1 MAARVPATT
10 LNYTLILTQIGRP
23 ATVRSLHLPWT
34 MVSQSV
40 QEPPSIRQDGFGT
53 RLVEQA
59 PKLGRVERLTLSA
72 SLATAGSEQAIRARA
87 AHLTRLSPGTV
98 GRALRIEH
106 KGTAVSIVN
115 EMPDGVTLSDI
126 LAALE
131 FNTFTL
137 SDEEALELAALV
149 VKAAGMMH
157 ETLGTL
163 AHGALSPGH
172 VVVTRQGSIVF
183 TGAVF
188 GDAIRALRRN
198 REQLW
203 REFGLALPPSDGVPT
218 FDQHADVA
226 QLGALVLAIGQ
237 RRWLARD
244 EFPNHISDLISATSI
259 GSNAQTN
266 TRLRTWLQNAMQLQ
280 GRVVFDSCTEAARKF
295 NRVLPRGGSDEAEAL
310 ALRAAILQFCGESST
325 APAASTWSS
334 SLTTGLSHPSFA

>member
-1 MAARVPATT
+1 
-10 LNYTLILTQIGRP
+10 
-23 ATVRSLHLPWT
+23 
-34 MVSQSV
+34 MVSQSA
-40 QEPPSIRQDGFGT
+40 QEPPPIRRDGFGT
-53 RLVEQA
+53 RLVEQV
-59 PKLGRVERLTLSA
+59 PKLGRVERLRVSA

-87 AHLTRLSPGTV
+87 AHLTRLGPGPV
-98 GRALRIEH
+98 ARVLRIER
-106 KGTAVSIVN
+106 KGTAVSILS

-131 FNTFTL
+131 FKTFTL

-149 VKAAGMMH
+149 VRAAGVMH

-163 AHGALSPGH
+163 AHGALSPAH
-172 VVVTRQGSIVF
+172 VVVTREGSIVF

-188 GDAIRALRRN
+188 GDAIRALRRD

-203 REFGLALPPSDGVPT
+203 REFGLALPPSDSLPT
-218 FDQHADVA
+218 FDQRGDVT

-244 EFPNHISDLISATSI
+244 EFPKRINDLVMATSI

-266 TRLRTWLQNAMQLQ
+266 SRLRTWLQNTLQ
-280 GRVVFDSCTEAARKF
+280 VEGRVVFDSCIEPARKF
-295 NRVLPRGGSDEAEAL
+295 NRVLPQGGNDEAEAL
-310 ALRAAILQFCGESST
+310 ALRAAILQLCGEPSN

-334 SLTTGLSHPSFA
+334 SVIAEFSYSSFA